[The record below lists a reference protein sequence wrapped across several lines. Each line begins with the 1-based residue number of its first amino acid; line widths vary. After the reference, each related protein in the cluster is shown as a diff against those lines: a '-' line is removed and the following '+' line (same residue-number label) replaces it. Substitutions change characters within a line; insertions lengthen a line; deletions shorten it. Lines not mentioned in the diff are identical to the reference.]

1 MTFVYEMFDFV
12 QNKIKLYFNIENIDA
27 TFVRVGGSEL
37 CSTRFGGRPRPQ
49 YFGASSLS
57 P

>member
-1 MTFVYEMFDFV
+1 MFDFV